1 MNLQQSPFPVLNKS
15 LPPRVALLQCPT
27 TGKMAVHTHDGGRFV
42 MAFSADDDDLTVE
55 DANAAWFD
63 GSLTV
68 LVGSSDNLIKY
79 VASRPWYAGIM
90 LVEGPEEHDQTPFWQ
105 R

>member
-15 LPPRVALLQCPT
+15 LPPRVALLECPT
-27 TGKMAVHTHDGGRFV
+27 TGKMAVCSHDGGRFI

-55 DANAAWFD
+55 VANNVWFD

-68 LVGSSDNLIKY
+68 LVGSSEALSKY
-79 VASRPWYAGIM
+79 IASRPWYDGIM
-90 LVEGPEEHDQTPFWQ
+90 LVEGPEEEEQTPFWQ